1 MLTFLEYLTESKKK
15 RPLHLFEDGEMTFGQ
30 IRNIVEDI
38 FQKDIVS
45 VVPRK
50 PAAQIG
56 VTCKDGKVLA
66 ILNGVN
72 PSSPVVSEKLMSGYK
87 ASKQFKEAFEKS
99 MADIEKNIS
108 KLSIEEQ
115 DEIFDKGHLY
125 AKFDLIAPAKDAK
138 GNEAFKDNRFLVF
151 PAGIA
156 HYTDKFDCEQPITEA
171 ENEIAQRIFS
181 VFGVTQQD
189 NTKHPE
195 NLDPFAQELYKLTK
209 ENAEAFAKCPRR
221 KEAVQEVATLL
232 NELIDGLGY
241 RATLNDYVKERYE
254 RKIINAATKA
264 GLEIRRSSDFVSE
277 MVDRLSTMT
286 SRRPTKGDLATYAK
300 REGVDVNSEN
310 YKKFLDTIESTLDT
324 DNYEMLKPVSKLLN
338 RICVLFL
345 QSLLGY
351 ASMCD
356 QKLQNQI
363 TVALD
368 ALESSGEMT
377 EANISILKKLFNNLR
392 EFEAAHKD
400 GDEFVVS
407 KGGKPYTIKCRFP
420 SIDSLGTSILKA

>member
-1 MLTFLEYLTESKKK
+1 MLTFLEYLKESKKK

-38 FQKDIVS
+38 FASDIVS

-50 PAAQIG
+50 PVATLGA
-56 VTCKDGKVLA
+56 TCKDGKVLMT
-66 ILNGVN
+66 LNGLN
-72 PSSPVVSEKLMSGYK
+72 PSTPVIADKLMAGYK
-87 ASKQFKEAFEKS
+87 ASPDFKTAFKESTNE
-99 MADIEKNIS
+99 IEKKIS
-108 KLSIEEQ
+108 ELEIEEQ
-115 DEIFDKGHLY
+115 KEIFDNGHRFM
-125 AKFDLIAPAKDAK
+125 KFDFIAPSSSNGKE
-138 GNEAFKDNRFLVF
+138 NFKNSRFLVF
-151 PAGIA
+151 PAGMA
-156 HYTDKFDCEQPITEA
+156 HYTDNFDGEQPITEA
-171 ENEIAQRIFS
+171 ENEIAQRALSIFGITNKDS
-181 VFGVTQQD
+181 TS
-189 NTKHPE
+189 HPE
-195 NLDPFAQELYKLTK
+195 NLDPFAQEAYKLTK
-209 ENAEAFAKCPRR
+209 ENANAFAKCPRR

-277 MVDRLSTMT
+277 MVDRLSTMS
-286 SRRPTKGDLATYAK
+286 SRRPTKSDLATYAK

-356 QKLQNQI
+356 SKLQNQI

-368 ALESSGEMT
+368 SLESTGEMT
-377 EANISILKKLFNNLR
+377 EANLTILKKLFNNLR

-407 KGGKPYTIKCRFP
+407 KDGKPYTIKCRFP
-420 SIDSLGTSILKA
+420 AIDSFRTSILKA